1 MMPSN
6 VSQVIGCC
14 WAKIQL
20 KTNFSSELYGSSE
33 KQIEIWFVFE
43 LDPLLLWTY
52 KHDFERMYTVFLIR
66 SPFSSFFFPL
76 LVSFNPGFKIYLI
89 SKAFSETEVE
99 TSIDMCILVQHTA
112 ITITCYENTIFACTR
127 LNFFIILNP
136 KLILLNRT

>member
-6 VSQVIGCC
+6 VCQVISCC

-66 SPFSSFFFPL
+66 SPFSFFFPL
-76 LVSFNPGFKIYLI
+76 LIYFNPSFKIYLI
-89 SKAFSETEVE
+89 RKAFSIIEVK
-99 TSIDMCILVQHTA
+99 TNIDMCLLVQHRA
-112 ITITCYENTIFACTR
+112 VTITYYENTVFG
-127 LNFFIILNP
+127 LY
-136 KLILLNRT
+136 

>member
-1 MMPSN
+1 MMMPSN
-6 VSQVIGCC
+6 ASQVISCC

-66 SPFSSFFFPL
+66 SLCSLFFPL
-76 LVSFNPGFKIYLI
+76 LIYFNPSFKIYLI
-89 SKAFSETEVE
+89 RKAFSIIEVE
-99 TSIDMCILVQHTA
+99 TNIDMCILIQHRA
-112 ITITCYENTIFACTR
+112 VTITCYENTIFG
-127 LNFFIILNP
+127 LY
-136 KLILLNRT
+136 